1 VRLVKGRSRRRSR
14 RRSRGPLPAYREV
27 VEPKADRGREPWDDS
42 LDTVAVL
49 GDGVRRRVYAF
60 ARAATT
66 PVTREDTAQS
76 VGITRKLAAFHL
88 DRLVDAGLLTSRPA
102 DRAEH
107 RRVGRTPKV
116 YQPSDVEIRVGIPAR
131 HHDLLAEILVD
142 ALAPGASMDS
152 VTEAAV
158 RVASERGR
166 ADGRCVHRAGQ
177 PTSTEDDVG
186 RAVHVLR
193 DCGYEPVR
201 IDENV
206 VRLRN
211 CVFAPI
217 AARSQELVC
226 TLHHAYVS
234 GLLTGVGATDAT
246 AVLAPTPGVCCVEVQ
261 RRPPWRMGS

>member
-1 VRLVKGRSRRRSR
+1 MCAPGQEPVAPPVPRSPRL
-14 RRSRGPLPAYREV
+14 AYREV
-27 VEPKADRGREPWDDS
+27 VEPKAERGREPWDDS

-76 VGITRKLAAFHL
+76 VSITRKLAAFHL

-107 RRVGRTPKV
+107 RRVGRTPKI
-116 YQPSDVEIRVGIPAR
+116 YQPSDTEIRVGIPPR

-142 ALAPGASMDS
+142 SLAPSAFMGS
-152 VTEAAV
+152 VIEAAV

-166 ADGRCVHRAGQ
+166 ADGRSVHGTGLPPSA
-177 PTSTEDDVG
+177 EDDVG

-193 DCGYEPVR
+193 DRGYEPMR
-201 IDENV
+201 IDENL

-211 CVFAPI
+211 CVFAPT
-217 AARSQELVC
+217 ASRSPELVC
-226 TLHHAYVS
+226 TLHHAYIS
-234 GLLTGVGATDAT
+234 GLLTGLGTTDAT
-246 AVLAPTPGVCCVEVQ
+246 AVLAPTPGACCVEVQ
-261 RRPPWRMGS
+261 RRPAWSE